1 LSNTTVP
8 MTGVEGSA
16 SEVEVATPAKLAEAL
31 ARTGQPTGVEIIH
44 GTDLRDQVIV
54 RIPSQTIV
62 VDPERGVTIG
72 GRPAGPETYL
82 DLYNEGRVKA
92 GMKPV
97 KMEQLY
103 LPG

>member
-1 LSNTTVP
+1 LSNTTIP
-8 MTGVEGSA
+8 MASVERPTP
-16 SEVEVATPAKLAEAL
+16 EVEVTTPAKLAEAL
-31 ARTGQPTGVEIIH
+31 SRAGQPTGVEIVH
-44 GTDLRDQVIV
+44 GIDLRDQVIV

-103 LPG
+103 LPN